1 MKMSRKESD
10 MTTRENHI
18 LSFIKNAGESKISEI
33 VSAVDRTS
41 LSTVK
46 RDVAKLVADGMV
58 AVHGRGKATRYALT
72 DIYLL
77 FETIDIDAYFEKEI
91 DKRDVRENFNWALI
105 RDTLPHTSLF
115 TPSEKKRLNALQQT
129 FAEHISDLS
138 KASYLKELER
148 LAIDLSWKSSQIEG
162 NTYSLLE
169 TERLLKEKQT
179 AAGKTKEEAIMLLN
193 HKNAIDFIIENNDF
207 IRPLSVLAIENIH
220 SLLVKDLDVDKN
232 IRTRRVGISGTNYRP
247 LDNEF
252 QIKEALE
259 QMCTLVNGN
268 SDAFE
273 KALLTL
279 LLISYIQPFMDGNK
293 RTARIVSNA
302 VLMDGGCPPISFR
315 TVDSVDYKKAMLIF
329 YEQNNAAAFKNIF
342 MEQFEFAVDTY
353 F

>member
-1 MKMSRKESD
+1 
-10 MTTRENHI
+10 MTDRETRL
-18 LSFIKNAGESKISEI
+18 LSFIKSAGESKISEI
-33 VSAVDRTS
+33 VSAAGGAS
-41 LSTVK
+41 LATVK
-46 RDVAKLVADGMV
+46 RDLARLIAGGMV
-58 AVHGRGKATRYALT
+58 AVRGRGKATRYTLT
-72 DIYLL
+72 DACLL
-77 FETIDIDAYFEKEI
+77 LEAIDLDSYFEKEI
-91 DKRDVRENFNWALI
+91 DERDVRKTFNWDLI
-105 RDTLPHTSLF
+105 RDMLPQISLF
-115 TPSEKKRLNALQQT
+115 TPTEKERLEALQRT
-129 FAEHISDLS
+129 FSERISDLGE
-138 KASYLKELER
+138 AAYRKELER

-169 TERLLKEKQT
+169 TERLLKEKLT
-179 AAGKTKEEAIMLLN
+179 AEGKTKDEAIMLLN
-193 HKNAIDFIIENNDF
+193 HKDAIDFIIENSEF
-207 IRPLSVLAIENIH
+207 IRPLSVSAIEGIH
-220 SLLVKDLDVDKN
+220 GLLVKDLDVDRN
-232 IRTRRVGISGTNYRP
+232 IRTRRVGISGTNYTP

-259 QMCTLVNGN
+259 QMCRLVNG
-268 SDAFE
+268 DPDVFE

-315 TVDSVDYKKAMLIF
+315 TVDSMDYKKAILLF